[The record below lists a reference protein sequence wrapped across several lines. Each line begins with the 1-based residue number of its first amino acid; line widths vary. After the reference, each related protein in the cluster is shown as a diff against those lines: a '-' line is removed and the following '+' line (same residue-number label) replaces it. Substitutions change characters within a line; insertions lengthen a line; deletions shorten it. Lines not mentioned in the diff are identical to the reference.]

1 VGWVWRSLQVEQRC
15 ESKVRVM
22 EEEMQRLQEANDGLV
37 MANRELATLAELR
50 NELARER
57 AARHEWRHA
66 GGGVAD
72 WSELQPT
79 QRQ

>member
-1 VGWVWRSLQVEQRC
+1 VWRRLQVDQRC
-15 ESKVRVM
+15 ESKLHVM

-57 AARHEWRHA
+57 AARHESRLA

-72 WSELQPT
+72 WSELQPAE
-79 QRQ
+79 RQ